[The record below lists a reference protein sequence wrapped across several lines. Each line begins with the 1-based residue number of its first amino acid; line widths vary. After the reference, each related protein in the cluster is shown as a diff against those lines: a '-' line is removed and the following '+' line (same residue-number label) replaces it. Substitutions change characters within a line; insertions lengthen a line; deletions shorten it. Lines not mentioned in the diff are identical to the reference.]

1 MGTRTMKQDIFT
13 IKAIES
19 KGYELEELITRPD
32 EEIEKLPLSAKLI
45 TYIQELK
52 TRGGKTADQIAE
64 QIADLMMREENEPAP
79 AVVEAYTDVS
89 EVVDE
94 LPPIAK
100 VVAEDAQIAVESDD
114 SITIEAETIVVETKE
129 VPVERTESA
138 PDDIAV
144 IREALASKEAKSFQP
159 FIKHLKAVVPA
170 AILDAVDSTVV
181 SDLIDARI
189 AEVKE
194 AAEKK

>member
-19 KGYELEELITRPD
+19 KGYVLEELITRSD

-45 TYIQELK
+45 TFIQELK
-52 TRGGKTADQIAE
+52 TRGGKTADQLAE
-64 QIADLMMREENEPAP
+64 QIADLMMREEKEPAP
-79 AVVEAYTDVS
+79 AVVEAYADVS
-89 EVVDE
+89 EEVEE
-94 LPPIAK
+94 LPTITMLVDDETEI
-100 VVAEDAQIAVESDD
+100 VVQGGEV
-114 SITIEAETIVVETKE
+114 TIEAETIVVETKE
-129 VPVERTESA
+129 VPVERTEAA

-144 IREALASKEAKSFQP
+144 IREALAAKEAKSFQP
-159 FIKHLKAVVPA
+159 FIKHLKAAVPA
-170 AILDAVDSTVV
+170 SILDAVDSTVV

-189 AEVKE
+189 AEVKA